1 MKVKFLSNGLE
12 QHVSGEVG
20 RGFITAGLAEE
31 VKPAPAPP
39 IVPEWSVIR
48 DESGFVAIKM
58 TLGKLGNGALVA
70 TPTILLGHR
79 QPKAVP
85 GNTAGTPKY
94 VAFYQ
99 GDPDTIHDRRRWTA
113 QGQTG
118 ELYCSAFG
126 RPVPEDI
133 VNQYRKARKNPK
145 ACAPAMPLI
154 PIHHSGNDSMKS
166 EMEFRNAPEKLFKPS
181 VTEHEAITAEE
192 SSERAKLPTLDIGP
206 VPER

>member
-20 RGFITAGLAEE
+20 RGFITAGLATE
-31 VKPAPAPP
+31 VKAVPVPPA
-39 IVPEWSVIR
+39 VPQWSVIV

-58 TLGKLGNGALVA
+58 ELGSIGSAKGSAPVHGMKPAPQ
-70 TPTILLGHR
+70 T
-79 QPKAVP
+79 
-85 GNTAGTPKY
+85 

-99 GDPDTIHDRRRWTA
+99 GDPDSIHDRRRWTP

-133 VNQYRKARKNPK
+133 VKQYRKARKNPK
-145 ACAPAMPLI
+145 AVAPAMPLK
-154 PIHHSGNDSMKS
+154 PIHHNGNDSMKS
-166 EMEFRNAPEKLFKPS
+166 EMAFRNTPEKLFKPA
-181 VTEHEAITAEE
+181 VPEHEAIAAEE
-192 SSERAKLPTLDIGP
+192 SSEGAKIQPLVIDP

>member
-1 MKVKFLSNGLE
+1 VLIKFTNGNE

-20 RGFITAGLAEE
+20 RGFITAGLATE
-31 VKPAPAPP
+31 VKKVIEPV
-39 IVPEWSVIR
+39 VPEWSVIL

-58 TLGKLGNGALVA
+58 ELGSIGPGAIA
-70 TPTILLGHR
+70 AHTKGRTPVR
-79 QPKAVP
+79 
-85 GNTAGTPKY
+85 GTKPTPQT

-99 GDPDTIHDRRRWTA
+99 GDPDSIHDRRRWTP

-133 VNQYRKARKNPK
+133 VKQYRKARKNPK
-145 ACAPAMPLI
+145 ACAPAMPLKS
-154 PIHHSGNDSMKS
+154 IHHIGNDSMKS
-166 EMEFRNAPEKLFKPS
+166 EMAFRNDPQKLFRP
-181 VTEHEAITAEE
+181 VVLEHEALAAEE
-192 SSERAKLPTLDIGP
+192 SSEGAKLPLIEIGP